1 MKRLREMSDDE
12 LSGSHSGLRAKAHRQ
27 ASELLSAVEPLAASD
42 ERMHRVRRSMEQKR
56 GARRSMLRG
65 PRALALAAVLV
76 FAFSTLAAAQSGVL
90 RAMIARVRSVIE
102 LPTLVLSPRPK
113 QARPASKRHEPAP
126 VQQIAAP
133 AATASTA
140 GTAPQVE
147 AIVVAPLA
155 TPEDTADV
163 VQTSRAPVHAKRHS
177 RASAAEDNELVR
189 RAVKALRRDGDAAAA
204 ARMLEE
210 AHVRSPH
217 GTLAEEVMSL
227 RVEAALARDDGRAR
241 KYAQEYLARYPQ
253 GRYRAQVMKA
263 LGQH

>member
-1 MKRLREMSDDE
+1 MKRLREMSDDDE
-12 LSGSHSGLRAKAHRQ
+12 LHRQ
-27 ASELLSAVEPLAASD
+27 ASQLLSAVEPLARWD
-42 ERMHRVRRSMEQKR
+42 EGMQRVRRSMEQKR
-56 GARRSMLRG
+56 AARRGVLGG

-76 FAFSTLAAAQSGVL
+76 FAFSTLAAAQGGVL
-90 RAMIARVRSVIE
+90 RAMIARVSSVIE
-102 LPTLVLSPRPK
+102 LPALVLSSRRK
-113 QARPASKRHEPAP
+113 QARPASKRRELAP
-126 VQQIAAP
+126 VQEVAAP
-133 AATASTA
+133 APTITTAAS
-140 GTAPQVE
+140 APQVE
-147 AIVVAPLA
+147 EIAITPLT

-163 VQTSRAPVHAKRHS
+163 VQAARAPVHNKRHS
-177 RASAAEDNELVR
+177 KARAAEDNELVR

-263 LGQH
+263 VGQD